1 MTVPSSHH
9 RAGSVLRC
17 VLVLVAVLVSSL
29 CAAGQSAAEPVRA
42 EPASATADVRPA
54 AGPLAGRTAA
64 EQGSPDVVEAVAFHE
79 TADSASSG
87 SGHCGKQAT
96 PDAAS
101 THDGSRP
108 SVPLPAPEREQHRT
122 PAAPADPDPAGAWP
136 RAAPPAPT
144 LVQLSVLRI

>member
-79 TADSASSG
+79 TADSASPG
-87 SGHCGKQAT
+87 SGHCGKQAA

-108 SVPLPAPEREQHRT
+108 FVPLPAPAREEHRT
-122 PAAPADPDPAGAWP
+122 PAAPAGPGPTGAWP

>member
-54 AGPLAGRTAA
+54 AGPRTSEIVA
-64 EQGSPDVVEAVAFHE
+64 EQDSPDVREAVALQAV
-79 TADSASSG
+79 ADSVSSD
-87 SGHCGKQAT
+87 SEHCGKRAT
-96 PDAAS
+96 PDVAS
-101 THDGSRP
+101 TYDGSRP

>member
-1 MTVPSSHH
+1 M
-9 RAGSVLRC
+9 LRH

-42 EPASATADVRPA
+42 EPASAAADVRHA
-54 AGPLAGRTAA
+54 AAPLTTGTAA
-64 EQGSPDVVEAVAFHE
+64 EQGGPAVVEAGDFHE
-79 TADSASSG
+79 AAGSPSSG

-96 PDAAS
+96 PDVAS

-108 SVPLPAPEREQHRT
+108 SVPLPEREQHRT
-122 PAAPADPDPAGAWP
+122 PAAPAGPNPAGAGP
-136 RAAPPAPT
+136 EAAPPAPT